1 MTLNRDSVAG
11 NQGLEDMISALNW
24 VQTNIDQFG
33 GDPDQVTIFG
43 ESAGS
48 WGSSYLNV
56 SPLAKVS
63 TQSSIGSC
71 SYYSN
76 IARVSFQE

>member
-63 TQSSIGSC
+63 WVSLGSC
-71 SYYSN
+71 SNYSN